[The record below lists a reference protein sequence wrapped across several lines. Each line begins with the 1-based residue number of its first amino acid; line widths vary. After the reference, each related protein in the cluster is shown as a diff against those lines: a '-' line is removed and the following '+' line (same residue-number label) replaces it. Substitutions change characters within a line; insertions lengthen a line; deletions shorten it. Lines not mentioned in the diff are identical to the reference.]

1 MNNIWPT
8 DNLDSWRRIQ
18 PFISEFPDNED
29 WREWKRIAKLI
40 VDSVGNDDIKSAFRV
55 GQSMSHI
62 ILSTLD
68 HHRLTDEPRVTLEI
82 HAPKNEVRIAYGTAN
97 LWFFEATEEKTVSV
111 ANAPNEIRMFLKK
124 LWCATKNGMPL
135 PNTLK

>member
-1 MNNIWPT
+1 MNNIWPI

-18 PFISEFPDNED
+18 PFISEYPDNED

-40 VDSVGNDDIKSAFRV
+40 VDSVGSDDIKSAFRV

-82 HAPKNEVRIAYGTAN
+82 HAPKSEVRIAYGTTN
-97 LWFFEATEEKTVSV
+97 FWFFEATEEKTVSV
-111 ANAPNEIRMFLKK
+111 ANAPNEIRMF
-124 LWCATKNGMPL
+124 
-135 PNTLK
+135 